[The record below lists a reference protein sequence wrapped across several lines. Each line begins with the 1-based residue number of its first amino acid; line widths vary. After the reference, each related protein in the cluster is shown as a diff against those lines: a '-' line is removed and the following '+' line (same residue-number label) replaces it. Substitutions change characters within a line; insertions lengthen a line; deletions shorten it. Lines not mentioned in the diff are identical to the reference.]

1 MKFCSFMSFYSLPIL
16 FEIHLQDFELF
27 FNMLY
32 LNYSI
37 LFSFFSQNNF
47 CYKLL
52 DYLLFKL
59 KYYFTRITLNNAFY
73 LYSFF
78 LLMNLLTY
86 LSITFLAT
94 SSLFKLSNN
103 ENLDLYIEIIY
114 SLLCIVSIYYC
125 LVIFLISFNS

>member
-1 MKFCSFMSFYSLPIL
+1 MILKCIKWWGFKSIFLIKSYWIYMKFCSFVRFYSLPIL

-27 FNMLY
+27 FNILY

-52 DYLLFKL
+52 DYLLLIL
-59 KYYFTRITLNNAFY
+59 KYHFTRITLNNAFY

-86 LSITFLAT
+86 LRITFLAT

-103 ENLDLYIEIIY
+103 ENLDLY
-114 SLLCIVSIYYC
+114 
-125 LVIFLISFNS
+125 N